1 LSFETNQGI
10 LHAHEK
16 VTASLMLH
24 KLATLG
30 AAACQYATILK
41 DVEEEEEMV
50 CIGCCTGVKLHSFYW
65 H

>member
-1 LSFETNQGI
+1 
-10 LHAHEK
+10 
-16 VTASLMLH
+16 MLH